1 VDDAY
6 WMFYQHNDKEVL
18 LGDNIS
24 VGHRMAV
31 YEHRV
36 DLILDSEPVTSDCEV
51 TIGSVNFGK
60 SGSGSTTK
68 VLCSHTLPLEKDD
81 LYNKNGSPNYR
92 CFLERVSGT

>member
-1 VDDAY
+1 
-6 WMFYQHNDKEVL
+6 MFYQHNDKEVL

-51 TIGSVNFGK
+51 TIGD
-60 SGSGSTTK
+60 
-68 VLCSHTLPLEKDD
+68 LP
-81 LYNKNGSPNYR
+81 
-92 CFLERVSGT
+92 